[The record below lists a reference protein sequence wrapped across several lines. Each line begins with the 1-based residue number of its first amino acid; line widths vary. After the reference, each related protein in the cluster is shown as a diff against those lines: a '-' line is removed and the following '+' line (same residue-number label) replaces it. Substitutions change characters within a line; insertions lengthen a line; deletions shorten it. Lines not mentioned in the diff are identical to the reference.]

1 MFRGFLPPQAVRSPS
16 GMECALL
23 AAKPDMVEI
32 IRGLAAKVSGVEP
45 QIRGARSTCTLGWFA
60 QQRFSD
66 A

>member
-1 MFRGFLPPQAVRSPS
+1 
-16 GMECALL
+16 MECVLL
-23 AAKPDMVEI
+23 AAKPEMVEI